1 MLDHME
7 EISNDENF
15 RLGVEAALE
24 LAIVELSEKS
34 KEEAKKILED
44 YLGLVKED
52 KLERLKESLWTPKR

>member
-1 MLDHME
+1 ME